1 MLMPADKEARW
12 TRYGRV
18 LTRAGLFVAAGIL
31 SWWFGA
37 SPAGADQEEDA
48 SAHDGPGLAVSVD
61 DGASDPN
68 AVVDVPAEIEG
79 EIEETHPSP
88 VTAGAAN
95 SAWTPP
101 DGGVTAPLESD
112 VAEGSAPAAPS
123 HPAEPLVVPVLDAAL
138 PPVLAPVVRPVGATV
153 DAIVAPVV
161 TPVRD
166 TVVTPIVDGVS
177 ESVVEPLNEAVT
189 PLVAAVVEPATLPTD
204 SAAPTPAGALQE
216 AAEGPSPSTD
226 VDTSP
231 PMVRE
236 VELETEKSSS
246 QLPRGDA
253 AARVGS
259 GRHGAESSATTPNP
273 GGDSPVEPASP
284 AHSSGRSASPGTNGE
299 QVERS
304 QRGGLLTAR
313 AVTPV
318 AAPATNAR
326 ARAIVA
332 GGSQN
337 SGSRPAVTPD

>member
-12 TRYGRV
+12 TRYRRV
-18 LTRAGLFVAAGIL
+18 LTRAGLFAAVGFL

-37 SPAGADQEEDA
+37 SPAGAEEEDA
-48 SAHDGPGLAVSVD
+48 SAHDESGLAVSAD

-68 AVVDVPAEIEG
+68 TAFDVPAEIEG
-79 EIEETHPSP
+79 EIEETPPSP
-88 VTAGAAN
+88 VAAGAAS
-95 SAWTPP
+95 SAEASPVV
-101 DGGVTAPLESD
+101 GVTGSLESV

-123 HPAEPLVVPVLDAAL
+123 HPAEPLVVPVVDAVL

-161 TPVRD
+161 TPVRE

-189 PLVAAVVEPATLPTD
+189 PLVAAVVEPATLPTAN
-204 SAAPTPAGALQE
+204 AAPTPAGALQE
-216 AAEGPSPSTD
+216 AGEGPSPSTD
-226 VDTSP
+226 VDASP
-231 PMVRE
+231 PMLRE
-236 VELETEKSSS
+236 VEQETGKSSS
-246 QLPRGDA
+246 QPPRGNT
-253 AARVGS
+253 AAREGS
-259 GRHGAESSATTPNP
+259 GRHGAEPSATIPNP
-273 GGDSPVEPASP
+273 GDDSPVEPASP
-284 AHSSGRSASPGTNGE
+284 LHSSGRSASPGTNGE

-318 AAPATNAR
+318 AAPSTNAR
-326 ARAIVA
+326 ARATMA